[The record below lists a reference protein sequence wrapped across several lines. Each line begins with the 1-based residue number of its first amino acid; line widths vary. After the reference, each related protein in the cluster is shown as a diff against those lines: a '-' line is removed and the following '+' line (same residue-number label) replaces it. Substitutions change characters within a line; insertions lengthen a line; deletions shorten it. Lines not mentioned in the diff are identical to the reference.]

1 MAVKMTA
8 TTDAAAI
15 GTNAPAP
22 SMNER
27 GTAMLRS
34 AIVPVLLVVLLGVV
48 APMLL
53 SEFRLNLLGKFLC
66 YAILA
71 IGVDLI
77 WGYTG
82 MLSLGHGVWFGLGG
96 YAIAMHMKIVAA
108 ADLGDPMPDF
118 MTWSGLKELPTF
130 WAPFTNVWFALG
142 AVVVVPAVLA
152 FFLGTLVFRSRVK
165 GAYFSII
172 TQALALSL
180 SILFIGKQELTG
192 GMNGLTSFS
201 TLFGMP
207 LVKPDTQWMLYQATV
222 GALVV
227 TYLLGRWVTHSPL
240 GRLMIAI
247 RDDEDR
253 VRFAGYNVG
262 AIKAG
267 VFALS
272 AAIAGVAGALFAPQ
286 VGIISPANMDIVPSI
301 EFVLLV
307 AVGGRGTLIGPIIG
321 ALVVGGAR
329 SALSE
334 NFPATWQYFY
344 GLLFVGSVLLFP
356 MGIVGFVK
364 NPSLS
369 LETLRRLIRRTQP
382 ATGAV
387 HAE

>member
-8 TTDAAAI
+8 DTMGS
-15 GTNAPAP
+15 GTPAT
-22 SMNER
+22 SSDR
-27 GTAMLRS
+27 AMGLLRS
-34 AIVPVLLVVLLGVV
+34 LLVPLVLIVVLGVI
-48 APMLL
+48 APTVL

-71 IGVDLI
+71 IGLDLI

-96 YAIAMHMKIVAA
+96 YALAMHMKIVAA
-108 ADLGDPMPDF
+108 VDLGDPMPDF
-118 MTWSGLKELPTF
+118 MTWSGVKALPLF
-130 WAPFTNVWFALG
+130 WAPFTNVYFALV
-142 AVVVVPAVLA
+142 AVIVVPGILA
-152 FFLGTLVFRSRVK
+152 FLLGLLVFRSRVK

-180 SILFIGKQELTG
+180 TILIIGQQGYTG

-207 LVKPDTQWMLYQATV
+207 LVKPETQYTLYYVTV
-222 GALVV
+222 AAL
-227 TYLLGRWVTHSPL
+227 TLAYLFGRWITQSSL

-247 RDDEDR
+247 RDDEER
-253 VRFAGYNVG
+253 VRFAGYNVS

-267 VFALS
+267 VFAIS
-272 AAIAGVAGALFAPQ
+272 AMIAGIAGALFAPQ
-286 VGIISPANMDIVPSI
+286 VGIIAPANMDIVPSI

-334 NFPATWQYFY
+334 SFPATWQYFY
-344 GLLFVGSVLLFP
+344 GVLFVGSVLLFP

-364 NPSLS
+364 NPRID
-369 LETLRRLIRRTQP
+369 LEPLRAFLGRSSAPTGTE
-382 ATGAV
+382 ATRAK
-387 HAE
+387 

>member
-1 MAVKMTA
+1 MTGDMTA
-8 TTDAAAI
+8 GGTT
-15 GTNAPAP
+15 PASTP
-22 SMNER
+22 LMGLAR
-27 GTAMLRS
+27 TL
-34 AIVPVLLVVLLGVV
+34 IVPVALILILGVV
-48 APMLL
+48 APMVL

-66 YAILA
+66 FAILA

-96 YAIAMHMKIVAA
+96 YALAMHMKLIAA
-108 ADLGDPMPDF
+108 ADLGDPIPDF
-118 MTWSGLKELPTF
+118 MTWSGLKELPAF
-130 WAPFTNVWFALG
+130 WAPFNNVYFALV
-142 AVVVVPAVLA
+142 AVVVLPAVLA
-152 FFLGTLVFRSRVK
+152 FLLGLLVFRSRVK

-180 SILFIGKQELTG
+180 TILIIGQQGYTG

-201 TLFGMP
+201 TLLGMP
-207 LVKPDTQWMLYQATV
+207 LVKPETQYLLYYVTV
-222 GALVV
+222 AILVL
-227 TYLLGRWVTHSPL
+227 TYLLGRWVTQSPL
-240 GRLMIAI
+240 GRLMVAI

-253 VRFAGYNVG
+253 VRFAGYNV
-262 AIKAG
+262 ARIKAG

-334 NFPATWQYFY
+334 SFPATWQYFY
-344 GLLFVGSVLLFP
+344 GLLFVGAVLFFP
-356 MGIVGFVK
+356 SGIVGFIRK
-364 NPSLS
+364 PSIDL
-369 LETLRRLIRRTQP
+369 TLVRRLLGREAIEAASTEAPGVSR
-382 ATGAV
+382 AK
-387 HAE
+387 